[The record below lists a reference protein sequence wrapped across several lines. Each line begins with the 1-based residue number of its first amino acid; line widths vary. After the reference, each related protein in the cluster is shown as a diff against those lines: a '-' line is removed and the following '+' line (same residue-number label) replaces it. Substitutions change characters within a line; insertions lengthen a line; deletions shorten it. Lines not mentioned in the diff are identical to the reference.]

1 MKKEVWVSL
10 EKKEEKVACW
20 LREQF
25 FVVVVGFVVG
35 VFFSLY
41 WRHCL
46 FFTLSSPLPKSIHWL
61 ITSDPEAAE

>member
-35 VFFSLY
+35 VLYRFISFF
-41 WRHCL
+41 R
-46 FFTLSSPLPKSIHWL
+46 FTGDIVYFLP
-61 ITSDPEAAE
+61 

>member
-25 FVVVVGFVVG
+25 FVVVGFVVG
-35 VFFSLY
+35 VFF
-41 WRHCL
+41 R
-46 FFTLSSPLPKSIHWL
+46 FTGDIVYFLP
-61 ITSDPEAAE
+61 

>member
-35 VFFSLY
+35 VLYRFHKVFFALLET
-41 WRHCL
+41 L
-46 FFTLSSPLPKSIHWL
+46 FIFYLKFSI
-61 ITSDPEAAE
+61 T